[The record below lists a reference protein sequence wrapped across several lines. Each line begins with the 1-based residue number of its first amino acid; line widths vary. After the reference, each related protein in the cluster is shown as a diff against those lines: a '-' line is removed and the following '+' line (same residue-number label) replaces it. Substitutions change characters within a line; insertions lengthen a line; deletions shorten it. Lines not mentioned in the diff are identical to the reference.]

1 MSSMITTWSRTFITR
16 AENKFLSQK
25 VFDAST
31 HILAIVIHIINNI
44 FKLQFIVEFMFLLLF
59 ILQIIEEGSVVTHKN
74 PAIKTI
80 ATIVTGVD
88 VMN

>member
-1 MSSMITTWSRTFITR
+1 M
-16 AENKFLSQK
+16 
-25 VFDAST
+25 FDVST
-31 HILAIVIHIINNI
+31 HSLAIVIHIVNNI
-44 FKLQFIVEFMFLLLF
+44 FKLQFIVEFIFLLLF
-59 ILQIIEEGSVVTHKN
+59 ILKIIEEGSVVTHKN